1 MRTGL
6 IAAGFLA
13 VMVQQPACKKDGE
26 SSSPGSGGCAD
37 KCGRGTRCDGS
48 MCVVDYSQDI
58 CSSGPIEQPDVVPSK
73 PPITNWGECWEDRNQ
88 LPKFKAVDDKKIPQ
102 YDPNVARRLDMNSG
116 EEQLSEPVLMSNM
129 RDVEY
134 EINKCLSL
142 AACYQGQ
149 SLPSGQID
157 FQFRLGG
164 DGKVES
170 ITVTAPTG
178 LSIFGVVPC
187 ARKAVFDHQF
197 PTFDGPGMTVNYNIV
212 IGSD

>member
-13 VMVQQPACKKDGE
+13 VMVQQPACKRDSE
-26 SSSPGSGGCAD
+26 TSTPSGGCAD
-37 KCGRGTRCDGS
+37 KCGKGTRCDGS

-58 CSSGPIEQPDVVPSK
+58 CSSGTVEQPDEVPMK
-73 PPITNWGECWEDRNQ
+73 APITNWGECWEDRNQ
-88 LPKFKAVDDKKIPQ
+88 LPKFKPVDDKKIPQ
-102 YDPNVARRLDMNSG
+102 FDPNAARRLDMNAG
-116 EEQLSEPVLMSNM
+116 EEQLNEPVLMSQM

-142 AACYQGQ
+142 AACYQGT
-149 SLPSGQID
+149 SLESGGLD

-170 ITVTAPTG
+170 ITVKAPPG
-178 LSIFGVVPC
+178 LQVFGIVPC
-187 ARKAVFDHQF
+187 VRRAVADHQF
-197 PTFDGPGMTVNYNIV
+197 PTFDGPGMSVNYNIQ
-212 IGSD
+212 IGTE

>member
-13 VMVQQPACKKDGE
+13 VMVQQPACKRDSD
-26 SSSPGSGGCAD
+26 SSSPNDGCAD

-58 CSSGPIEQPDVVPSK
+58 CSSGEPEKQVEEVPSK
-73 PPITNWGECWEDRNQ
+73 PPITSWGECWEDRNQ
-88 LPKFKAVDDKKIPQ
+88 LPKFKAVDDKGIPQ
-102 YDPNVARRLDMNSG
+102 FDPNATRRLDMNAG

-134 EINKCLSL
+134 EINKCLSR

-149 SLPSGQID
+149 SLQGGQID
-157 FQFRLGG
+157 FQFRVGG

-170 ITVTAPTG
+170 VTIKAPSQ
-178 LSIFGVVPC
+178 LSIFGIVPC
-187 ARKAVFDHQF
+187 SRKAVFDHQF
-197 PTFDGPGMTVNYNIV
+197 PKFDGPGMSVNYNIQ
-212 IGSD
+212 IGE